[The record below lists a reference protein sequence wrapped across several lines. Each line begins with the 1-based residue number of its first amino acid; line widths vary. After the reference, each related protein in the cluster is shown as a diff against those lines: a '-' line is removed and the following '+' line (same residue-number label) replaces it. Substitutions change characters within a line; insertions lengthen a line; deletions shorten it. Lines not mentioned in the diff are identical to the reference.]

1 MKTYDISAAGIAGV
15 TITTAG
21 LADGEGG
28 DGGADLGTAGADGS
42 LSLDDLGLR
51 WGCEGRGRGH
61 EHAEDGRGD
70 GGELHFFYGGLVA
83 VCRYFL
89 GCLVCDFLLCEDE
102 DGVKRNEANLKGA
115 GVPLYILFSRPF
127 LSLYSLISE
136 PLSVV
141 SAHQTNSCSFVPIM
155 SRWQDT
161 RLLTYWSYYQRKVR
175 HT

>member
-28 DGGADLGTAGADGS
+28 DGGADLGAAGADGS

-70 GGELHFFYGGLVA
+70 GGELHFFMVVWL
-83 VCRYFL
+83 RYVGIFL
-89 GCLVCDFLLCEDE
+89 GAWYV
-102 DGVKRNEANLKGA
+102 
-115 GVPLYILFSRPF
+115 
-127 LSLYSLISE
+127 IS
-136 PLSVV
+136 
-141 SAHQTNSCSFVPIM
+141 CC
-155 SRWQDT
+155 
-161 RLLTYWSYYQRKVR
+161 VR
-175 HT
+175 MRMM

>member
-28 DGGADLGTAGADGS
+28 DGGADLGAAGADGS

-70 GGELHFFYGGLVA
+70 GGVQHF
-83 VCRYFL
+83 
-89 GCLVCDFLLCEDE
+89 
-102 DGVKRNEANLKGA
+102 
-115 GVPLYILFSRPF
+115 
-127 LSLYSLISE
+127 
-136 PLSVV
+136 
-141 SAHQTNSCSFVPIM
+141 
-155 SRWQDT
+155 
-161 RLLTYWSYYQRKVR
+161 
-175 HT
+175 